1 MEIDQDYL
9 RTETD
14 RLLRVSR
21 AMSISSDFS
30 SALLM
35 QSIRIPV
42 DTVCRKKANAV
53 KNSKQ
58 NKHVPYI
65 SLHTNEMYRE
75 ML

>member
-1 MEIDQDYL
+1 
-9 RTETD
+9 
-14 RLLRVSR
+14 
-21 AMSISSDFS
+21 
-30 SALLM
+30 M